1 MLDTAVVTRLWGRRA
16 DCLTGGPAPLLASL
30 PLPTMRP
37 VLRFFLAVVTLI
49 ALAAPAAA
57 QPLADELDAL
67 LTSFHDAGQLNGSV
81 LLAQG
86 DEVLYERGFGE
97 ANMAWDIPNA
107 PDTRFRIGSVTKQF
121 TAALIL
127 QFAEDGRLSLDD
139 PITAHLPDY
148 PAAQGDRVTIHHL
161 LTHTAG
167 IPSYT
172 SRPDYLEFSVNFFEP
187 DSLIAMFADLP
198 LEFEP
203 GSEWSYS
210 NSGYYVLGRIVEAVT
225 GEPFDVVLRERLLEP
240 AGLANTG
247 YDHYR
252 AVIERRATGYDRAG
266 SGYERAPY
274 LDSSVPYAAGMMYS
288 TVRDLHQWN
297 RALHAGAL
305 FERPATLMQMLTPH
319 MNGYGYGIGVGEI
332 TVGEVT
338 VSAIRHGGGINGFSA
353 QLWYLPEDEYSIVV
367 LDNTTQNTSRIADA
381 LARAVYDQPQ
391 DLPKSPISVEMGAV
405 IESAGIDAAVA
416 RYRELKEE
424 EPEAYDFGE
433 GELNSLGYF
442 YLRRGEVDT
451 ALRIF
456 QLNVEAYP
464 EASNPYDSLGE
475 AYMEAGERDLAVEN
489 YRRSLELNPGN
500 ANARRMLG
508 LLGAEVEEPD
518 VEIMEEQLERYTGRY
533 ELQPNFILTVTRE
546 GDQLYAQATGQPRFE
561 IFPSSENEFY
571 LEVVD
576 AQITFNRGDGGAVE
590 SLTLHQSGQSMPAPK
605 IE

>member
-1 MLDTAVVTRLWGRRA
+1 MRSALRLCLVVATLVVCSTA
-16 DCLTGGPAPLLASL
+16 S
-30 PLPTMRP
+30 
-37 VLRFFLAVVTLI
+37 
-49 ALAAPAAA
+49 A
-57 QPLADELDAL
+57 QPLAHELDAL
-67 LTSFHDAGQLNGSV
+67 LASFHDAGQLNGSV

-86 DEVLYERGFGE
+86 DEILYERGFGE

-127 QFAEDGRLSLDD
+127 QFEEDGRLSLGDS
-139 PITAHLPDY
+139 ITAHLPDY
-148 PAAQGDRVTIHHL
+148 PAEQGNRVTIHHL
-161 LTHTAG
+161 LTHTSG

-172 SRPDYLEFSVNFFEP
+172 SRPDYLDFSIQPFEP

-203 GSEWSYS
+203 GTDWSYS
-210 NSGYYVLGRIVEAVT
+210 NSGYFLLGRIVEAVT
-225 GEPFDVVLRERLLEP
+225 GEPFDVVLHERLLEP
-240 AGLANTG
+240 VGLENSG

-252 AVIERRATGYDRAG
+252 DVIEQRATGYVRTG
-266 SGYERAPY
+266 GEYERAAY

-305 FERPATLMQMLTPH
+305 FERPATLMRMLTPTK
-319 MNGYGYGIGVGEI
+319 NSYGYGIAVGEI

-338 VSAIRHGGGINGFSA
+338 VPAIRHGGGINGFSA
-353 QLWYLPEDEYSIVV
+353 QLWYLPKDEYTIVV
-367 LDNTTQNTSRIADA
+367 LDNTTQSTSRVADA
-381 LARAVYDQPQ
+381 IARAVYDQPQ

-405 IESAGIDAAVA
+405 IEESGIDAAIE

-475 AYMEAGERDLAVEN
+475 AYMEAGERDLAIEN
-489 YRRSLELNPGN
+489 YQRSLELNPGN
-500 ANARRMLG
+500 ANAKRMLS
-508 LLGAEVEEPD
+508 LLGAEVEEVQVDIP
-518 VEIMEEQLERYTGRY
+518 EEQLERYTGRY
-533 ELQPNFILTVTRE
+533 ELQPTFVIDVTRQ
-546 GDQLYAQATGQPRFE
+546 GDQLYAQATGQQRFE

-576 AQITFNRGDGGAVE
+576 AQITFNRDESGGVE
-590 SLTLHQSGQSMPAPK
+590 SLTLHQNGQSMPAPK
-605 IE
+605 VE